1 MISWKLYLHEWR
13 ENGFYWLLMIVGTIA
28 VKVLM
33 NFGLFPEEL
42 FSFPLIL
49 SIFAYGILCT
59 SPLAKERKNN
69 TIYIKKSLPVP
80 GYVHLLVKIGWL
92 MSSYVLY
99 LVFWCALYFRFIVG
113 EGDTVFLFSDTGI
126 FEAAFFL
133 LAPFFGIVLM
143 QFSYLIANYVA
154 KFRSAFSFWAF
165 VLTFYLVIRIVPLVA
180 KVFEFLPD
188 FAIAGTSGSYVSS
201 GFILAVLAVSVA
213 LLFINGKLWDN
224 EPAI

>member
-1 MISWKLYLHEWR
+1 MVK
-13 ENGFYWLLMIVGTIA
+13 WLA
-28 VKVLM
+28 
-33 NFGLFPEEL
+33 
-42 FSFPLIL
+42 
-49 SIFAYGILCT
+49 
-59 SPLAKERKNN
+59 
-69 TIYIKKSLPVP
+69 
-80 GYVHLLVKIGWL
+80 
-92 MSSYVLY
+92 MSSYVLVVC
-99 LVFWCALYFRFIVG
+99 VFWVCLYFRIIVAR
-113 EGDTVFLFSDTGI
+113 ETLCSLFSDT
-126 FEAAFFL
+126 AFWKGVFL
-133 LAPFFGIVLM
+133 LHHFGIVLM